1 MTNKTHIELLIE
13 QLSHDDHTI
22 RYEAAQKLGTMQDD
36 RAIQSLIDALPDSNH
51 KVQYAALSGL
61 VKHGDTR
68 AAEPI
73 IAMLLIDPRNRLW
86 ELLKL
91 NIGMRLRNG
100 LLALVQ
106 AGDDHIADLLIAA
119 LNDEEFD
126 ELQRA
131 YIVKLLGR
139 TADYRVVDAFIGA
152 LTDDSSDEM
161 RAAAAD
167 ALGWIN
173 HESAIEPLIKMLG
186 DRNTVM
192 REIAVD
198 ALGRMGNTRA
208 VEPLMEILDSDESEW
223 VRRVAALALGDINDS
238 RAIEPL
244 AAALNDYS
252 ADVREA
258 AFEALKKFS
267 A

>member
-1 MTNKTHIELLIE
+1 MTNKNHIELLIE

-22 RYEAAQKLGTMQDD
+22 RYEAAQELGTMQDD
-36 RAIQSLIDALPDSNH
+36 RAVQCLIDALPDSNH

-61 VKHGDTR
+61 VKHGDNR

-100 LLALVQ
+100 LQALVQ

-131 YIVKLLGR
+131 YIIKLLGR

-152 LTDDSSDEM
+152 LNDDSDEI

-167 ALGWIN
+167 ALGWIG
-173 HESAIEPLIKMLG
+173 HESAVEPLIKMLG
-186 DRNTVM
+186 DRNTIM

-198 ALGRMGNTRA
+198 ALGRMGDARA
-208 VEPLMEILDSDESEW
+208 VEPLMDILDSDDSEW
-223 VRRVAALALGDINDS
+223 VRRVSALALGEINDS